1 MDIATIVIIA
11 INALVSFKGFEDR
24 YFFDKYKFNIAGIQ
38 RGEQA
43 RFVTSG
49 FLHADLQHL
58 AFNMITLYFF
68 ADIVIYV
75 LGTAS
80 FLLIYLVSL
89 LAGNFLSYAL
99 HKHEYHYSAIGA
111 SGAVSGVIYSAIL
124 LFPEMRIYGFI
135 PGYIFGLGYLVYT
148 IYGMKNKSDNI
159 GHDAHFGGAAG
170 GFITTIIYAPE
181 LIYEETLAVVFLLV
195 PIIALFIL
203 LRTGRL
209 DN

>member
-1 MDIATIVIIA
+1 
-11 INALVSFKGFEDR
+11 
-24 YFFDKYKFNIAGIQ
+24 
-38 RGEQA
+38 
-43 RFVTSG
+43 
-49 FLHADLQHL
+49 
-58 AFNMITLYFF
+58 MITLFFF
-68 ADIVIYV
+68 AGIVIYSF
-75 LGTAS
+75 GTAG

-89 LAGNFLSYAL
+89 LAGNFLSYAM

-111 SGAVSGVIYSAIL
+111 SGAVSGIIYSAIL

-170 GFITTIIYAPE
+170 GFIATIIYAPG
-181 LIYEETLAVVFLLV
+181 LIYEETLTVILLLV

-203 LRTGRL
+203 MRTGKL
-209 DN
+209 NS